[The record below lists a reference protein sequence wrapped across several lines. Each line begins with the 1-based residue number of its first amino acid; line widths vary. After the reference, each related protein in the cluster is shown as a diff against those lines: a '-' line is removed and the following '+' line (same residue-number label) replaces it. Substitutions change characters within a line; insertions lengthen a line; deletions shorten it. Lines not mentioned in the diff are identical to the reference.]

1 MIFCPSD
8 WQHIFEREII
18 SIIDE
23 DVNKLAHLY
32 IIHRIVNGDILWIA
46 V

>member
-8 WQHIFEREII
+8 WQHIFEKEII

-23 DVNKLAHLY
+23 DVNWHIYTSFIEL
-32 IIHRIVNGDILWIA
+32 
-46 V
+46 